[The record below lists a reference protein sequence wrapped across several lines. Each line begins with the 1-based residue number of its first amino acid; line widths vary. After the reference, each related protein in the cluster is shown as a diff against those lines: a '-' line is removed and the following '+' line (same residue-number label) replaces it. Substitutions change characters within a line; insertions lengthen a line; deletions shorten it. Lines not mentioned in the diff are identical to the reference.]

1 MTDLLTRDEYAAI
14 ARDLTP
20 PAAAFIDGRYRAGRG
35 AKLDTVNPATGQVIT
50 TIAACNA
57 ADVDD
62 AVAKAREV
70 AILRDGQ
77 LVQQGTAQQI
87 VLKPADDYISSFVRD
102 VNRGRVIRCKTL
114 MTPGEGVDG
123 PTVDASLVIE
133 EAARIMSAEGKET
146 ANVVNSKGKLM
157 GIITMS
163 DIIGAMVPPQEDAIS
178 VI

>member
-1 MTDLLTRDEYAAI
+1 MPFRPRDSKSKDPSLRLAGEALSDQEMLDYLRSNPDFFQRHATAI
-14 ARDLTP
+14 AELSLSHES
-20 PAAAFIDGRYRAGRG
+20 G
-35 AKLDTVNPATGQVIT
+35 K
-50 TIAACNA
+50 
-57 ADVDD
+57 
-62 AVAKAREV
+62 AVSLIEHQV

-77 LVQQGTAQQI
+77 LIQQGTAQQI

-163 DIIGAMVPPQEDAIS
+163 DIIGAMVPPQVDAIS